1 MSGLNHVLS
10 ICMGSSLGANTI
22 CLGCNMGGMNCLNIG
37 DNSQCFSY
45 QSSKSRLSQLAQL
58 HDLKLWD
65 QAWSTWGLS
74 RLHEVQTEI
83 NLWAQPCPMKCHML
97 ITWISKRTQKLGM
110 IIGEEFIICLLLYV
124 LCLNHQKK
132 HQIFQKM
139 LLNHLKEEIIDIP
152 KEVQTMQK
160 FC

>member
-1 MSGLNHVLS
+1 
-10 ICMGSSLGANTI
+10 
-22 CLGCNMGGMNCLNIG
+22 
-37 DNSQCFSY
+37 
-45 QSSKSRLSQLAQL
+45 
-58 HDLKLWD
+58 
-65 QAWSTWGLS
+65 
-74 RLHEVQTEI
+74 
-83 NLWAQPCPMKCHML
+83 
-97 ITWISKRTQKLGM
+97 M